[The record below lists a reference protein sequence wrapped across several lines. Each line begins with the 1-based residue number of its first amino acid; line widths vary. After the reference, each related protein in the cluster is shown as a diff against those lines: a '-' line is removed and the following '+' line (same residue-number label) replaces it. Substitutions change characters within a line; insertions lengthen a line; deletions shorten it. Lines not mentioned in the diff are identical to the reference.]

1 MREIALFVEDY
12 AHQQVIGAL
21 VNRLAASH
29 NIQVRLVWRSARRG
43 HGKVAREFE
52 EFMRDLKR
60 QGGEPPDMIVVATDA
75 NCKGLNDRTKEFPV
89 DASPAPV
96 ILAIPDPHIER
107 WLLLDGAAFKAVFG
121 RGCDAPDQK
130 CSRDRY
136 KGRLVMAIRDT
147 GIAPSLGGIEYA
159 EEIVAE
165 IDIDRASRSDPS
177 FKRFIDQ
184 LTDALQ
190 RWRT

>member
-12 AHQQVIGAL
+12 AHEQVIGAL
-21 VNRLAASH
+21 VRRLATSLD
-29 NIQVRLVWRSARRG
+29 IQVRLNWRSARRG
-43 HGKVAREFE
+43 HGKVAE
-52 EFMRDLKR
+52 EFKKFMHDLKR
-60 QGGEPPDMIVVATDA
+60 QGGEPPDMIIVATDA
-75 NCKGLNDRTKEFPV
+75 NCKGLNDRTKEFQV
-89 DASPAPV
+89 DGSPAPV

-107 WLLLDGAAFKAVFG
+107 WLLLDGAAFKAVLG

-136 KGRLVMAIRDT
+136 KERLIIAIRDA
-147 GIAPSLGGIEYA
+147 GIAPALGGIEFA
-159 EEIVAE
+159 EDIVTN

-190 RWRT
+190 GWRV